1 MVECSFTNYVVVG
14 SNSVVERQTLFTVK
28 SNPNYNWILP
38 FLYNSKTLSCMLSAI
53 NRNDLKTLTTKIL
66 NVQQD
71 ILFLAIEWAKFTD
84 FSRIFR
90 CKSSEFPVIRP
101 IFPYKRYEEY
111 TWLSLRKKCPY
122 SELFWSAFPAFGLKT
137 ERYSLGIQSECGKM
151 REKCGPE

>member
-1 MVECSFTNYVVVG
+1 MVECSFTNYMVVG
-14 SNSVVERQTLFTVK
+14 SNSVVERQTLFMVK

-122 SELFWSAFPAFGLKT
+122 SELFWSAFPACGLKT